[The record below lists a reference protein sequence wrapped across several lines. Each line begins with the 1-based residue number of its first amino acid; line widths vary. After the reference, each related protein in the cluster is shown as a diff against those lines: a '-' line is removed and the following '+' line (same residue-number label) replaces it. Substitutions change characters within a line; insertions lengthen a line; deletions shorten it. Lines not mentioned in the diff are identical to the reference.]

1 MSENR
6 DTISAEA
13 HLFIEVGGRVYRYR
27 LSAAVT
33 SVGSEGDNVVR
44 IREDSVS
51 PHHLL
56 ITYVDGDFFLRR
68 VGDSP
73 VQLNGET
80 VENYSEELR
89 YGDFVGIGDVRI
101 RLVEGG
107 DTSDVAVLLLVYA
120 RNGGAVPPWQVFLS
134 RRTELSFGETPADLL
149 LSGAGRTVVENYGH
163 GAQYV
168 VPPGK
173 GVDTLQINDTPVP
186 RRVALK
192 DGDELVLPGHTVK
205 VRFLRGEIMEE
216 AETLLWPE
224 TLRRFSMPDES

>member
-1 MSENR
+1 MAENL
-6 DTISAEA
+6 DSISAEA
-13 HLFIEVGGRVYRYR
+13 HLFIEVGGKVYRYK
-27 LSAAVT
+27 LSNAVT

-44 IREDSVS
+44 IRDDSVTA
-51 PHHLL
+51 HHLL

-73 VQLNGET
+73 VQLNGDT

-89 YGDFVGIGDVRI
+89 YGDVVGIGDVRL

-107 DTSDVAVLLLVYA
+107 EASDVAIMLLVYS
-120 RNGGAVPPWQVFLS
+120 RVGEGIRPWQVFLS
-134 RRTELSFGETPADLL
+134 RRTEFAFGQAPADLL
-149 LSGAGRTVVENYGH
+149 LPGSGRTLVENYGH

-173 GVDTLQINDTPVP
+173 NGDTLQLNEAPVS

-192 DGDELVLPGHTVK
+192 DGDELHLPGHTVK

-224 TLRRFSMPDES
+224 TLRRFAMPEDS